1 MKKQKV
7 TALLLAFTMFVSAFA
22 DSGLTV
28 QANKTNDVQVAQEV
42 TDELAVTLTPDP
54 AEGSSATNNGGN
66 GMYQDP
72 EDRKHATGDEEF
84 EKEMEKRLAERSEK
98 AIENS
103 PATSSIE
110 LPASVDNSTN
120 KNAKYCPPIGDQKGV
135 GSCKYW
141 ADHYFCATYQYN
153 KLMDTQVSE
162 ETTFSPRWYYA
173 NEVRN
178 YFNYVNGFYTGM
190 TLDRC
195 PNINFSASGDDGTD
209 FPADTVDNWLYS
221 ERIKISDEDVDT
233 LEEMKEAIAEGNVVS
248 VATSAYWWQYMNIV
262 GSLSSENKK
271 FEGQQIIVACM
282 GEKNSDSGGHAITIV
297 GYNDDIW
304 VDLNQN
310 GTIEAG
316 EKGAFKI
323 ANSWGDDWGND
334 GYMWVA
340 YDALNETSQY
350 IPVQEGYEREAVF
363 CLGDVKAI
371 KEVKQPEQY
380 VVLTINTKNRQLWME
395 AEELPFV
402 GTSET
407 YGRLWSYR
415 TNGTAY
421 NFAGGTGY
429 EDAQIVLPFAKQIS
443 GNQLYFVNY
452 QGDAATIKDVTYV
465 DTVKQVAY
473 DGLAEDII
481 FGEKKETKTISCIA
495 NTQVPYFKTFT
506 ANCVNGTVSGNVQAT
521 DSASGIK
528 YAVKY
533 GLMGSG
539 EKKTATVDANGNY
552 SFIPDANGEYRVEV
566 TATDAKGNTAT
577 RYKRVSVTGISRAP
591 VIYSVS
597 TKEEGYYAYT
607 QRIQCIATGTDDM
620 EYKYTY
626 SLDGGKEATIKDYS
640 TDSTVSWTPW
650 KGGVYTIKVYAK
662 NKFGETSA
670 TTTTKIHKMEV
681 SLAEISPVAA
691 AYTVGTTITFNLGI
705 TGNLDEPTCQLMVSN
720 STGQST
726 GTVVDVSATKKQWTP
741 TEAGRYS
748 FYVYYYDGTRGLF
761 STSLTNLTVV
771 DTVPEIKSFTSS
783 VTSPTNNLKADKM
796 TLTANVTETNEKYE
810 YRFGG
815 IFNGATTYFNE
826 YSTSN
831 TYNMQHLNYFRESR
845 VGTHILFVDV
855 KNPTTGEVARKT
867 IDNFKVEK
875 QSPVDS
881 VSISDN
887 PVSAIDQTT
896 IKVNLNKDADAEN
909 FVFNYGTII
918 NGKTYYFNE
927 TSTVDTSKYVTFATI
942 IGGTIDA
949 TILSQVIGTHKVFVK
964 AFNTKT
970 SETTITYLDNVKVE
984 GLKITKFTASKENVV
999 KVGEKVNFTAEAV
1012 NACTAYNNPHADY
1025 YVVKD
1030 GVETKLPPSNPF
1042 SYSMSGS
1049 WTPTEPGNYT
1059 IKCVVS
1065 DYYNQVAT
1073 ITKDYKV
1080 IGTEIT
1086 TVYYENNNWD
1096 TAYIHYKTEK
1106 GSWTVAPGVKME
1118 KSTLSGYSWKY
1129 EIPLYED
1136 GSSCVTLCFNNGNGS
1151 WDSKNGSN
1159 YTLSK
1164 GTYEIKNGNVNE
1176 VTLASKIAFT
1186 VNKPSPVSVAE
1197 NINLKATVDTE
1208 TQNYEYRFGT
1218 IFNGQETIF
1227 EKGYSSGNSCL
1238 VSLGDIF
1245 GDLNA
1250 NAVGTH
1256 TLFVDVKDTETGE
1269 VVRKTIENYKV
1280 KGLEIKSFTTDK
1292 ASPQKTGTEI
1302 NLSVEVENEATYRYN
1317 TYRFSVIKDGVETR
1331 LSPYIPVRYN
1341 VTWTPTEPGDY
1352 TLKYYICDNYGQT
1365 ATKTLEYRIVD
1376 NAMSIIYYQNTS
1388 WSQAYI
1394 HYKAGDG
1401 TWTTTPGIKME
1412 ESNEA
1417 AGYKWKYVIDLA
1429 EADNATVC
1437 FNNGSGNWDSN
1448 NGNNYLVSAG
1458 TYGIKSGSINPLTIV
1473 PTAIPTS
1480 TPTVTPTVTPTAA
1493 PTVTPTATPT
1503 VTVEPTATPTPVFEI
1518 TSIDTSLPSPQKV
1531 GTTIRLDAT
1540 VKNEGY
1546 LYPHGGYTYNFVIKK
1561 DGVETANLTSFAGS
1575 GTVADWTPT
1584 EPGTYVI
1591 TATTSSQYAIATA
1604 TKSIEYVI
1612 KGDSNVAT
1620 VYYSND
1626 AWNQAYIHFK
1636 PNDGNWTTVP
1646 GVKMEKNTSANGYT
1660 WKYIIDLEEADGA
1673 TVCFNN
1679 GNGSWDSNNSKN
1691 YSLGVGT
1698 YGIKNAAIEELQEG
1712 ISLKISAD
1720 KEVGGTY
1727 TQTTFKGEAE
1737 NGTAPYKYR
1746 FAVMTAGVTP
1756 TDNSYTTA
1764 KDDGTYSYTPYTA
1777 REYTVYVKVTDAKGN
1792 TAVTSMNYTV
1802 EGEQWGKFT
1811 ATADDHKPG
1820 TPVTLEAEYINYKP
1834 DFYNSYSFKI
1844 EKDGVSNT
1852 YNTGSVGNYVW
1863 TPTEEGTYTI
1873 TAQFTTY
1880 TGSVYKKELV
1890 YEVFKGNTATIYY
1903 NTSWDNAYIHYCVK
1917 GGSWTSV
1924 PGASMTKTSE
1934 KEGYTYKY
1942 VIDLDEAESV
1952 TACFNNG
1959 SGSWDSNNGSNYTI
1973 KAGTYGVSNGGILEV
1988 K

>member
-7 TALLLAFTMFVSAFA
+7 TALLLAFTVFVSVFA
-22 DSGLTV
+22 DGGMTV
-28 QANKTNDVQVAQEV
+28 QAKKTNAVQVAQEV
-42 TDELAVTLTPDP
+42 TDEIAVTVTPDP
-54 AEGSSATNNGGN
+54 VEDSSATNNGRN
-66 GMYQDP
+66 GMYQDS
-72 EDRKHATGDEEF
+72 EDRKHATGDEKF
-84 EKEMEKRLAERSEK
+84 EREIERRLAERTEET
-98 AIENS
+98 IENS
-103 PATSSIE
+103 PAGSSIE

-120 KNAKYCPPIGDQKGV
+120 ENAKYCPPIGDQGGV
-135 GSCKYW
+135 GSCQYW

-153 KLMDTQVSE
+153 KLMGTEVSE

-195 PNINFSASGDDGTD
+195 PNINFSASDDDGTD
-209 FPADTVDNWLYS
+209 FPADTLDNWLYS
-221 ERIKISDEDVDT
+221 ERIKISEERVDA
-233 LEEMKEAIAEGNVVS
+233 LEEIKEAIAEGNIVS
-248 VATSAYWWQYMNIV
+248 VCTSAYWFQYMDIV
-262 GSLSSENKK
+262 GSLSPKNKK
-271 FEGQQIIVACM
+271 FEGQQIVVACM
-282 GEKNSDSGGHAITIV
+282 GKKNSDKGYHAISVV
-297 GYNDDIW
+297 GYDDDIW

-310 GTIEAG
+310 GTIEEG
-316 EKGAFKI
+316 EKGAFKF
-323 ANSWGDDWGND
+323 ANSWGDNWGND
-334 GYMWVA
+334 GYMWIA
-340 YDALNETSQY
+340 YDALNKTSAY
-350 IPVQEGYEREAVF
+350 IPLKDGYERENAFWLSSV
-363 CLGDVKAI
+363 VAI
-371 KEVKQPEQY
+371 QEVQKQPQQY
-380 VVLTINTKNRQLWME
+380 VVLTVNTKNRQLTME
-395 AEELPFV
+395 AETDSSVSKYEI
-402 GTSET
+402 
-407 YGRLWSYR
+407 YGRMRSYR
-415 TNGTAY
+415 TDGTTY

-429 EDAQIVLPFAKQIS
+429 EDAQIVLPFTEQIS
-443 GNQLYFVNY
+443 GNQLCFENY
-452 QGDAATIKDVTYV
+452 QGDAATIKGVTYV
-465 DTVKQVAY
+465 DTVKQVSY

-481 FGEKKETKTISCIA
+481 FGEKKETKRISCIA
-495 NTQVPYFKTFT
+495 NTEVPYFKTFT
-506 ANCVNGTVSGNVQAT
+506 ANYVKGTVSGNIQAT

-577 RYKRVSVTGISRAP
+577 RYKRVLVRGVPKAP
-591 VIYSVS
+591 VIYSVV
-597 TKEEGYYAYT
+597 TREDGYYQYF
-607 QRIQCIATGTDDM
+607 QSIKCISSNADDV
-620 EYKYTY
+620 EYKFTY
-626 SLDGGKEATIKDYS
+626 SMDGGEEVTIQEYS
-640 TDSTVSWTPW
+640 KSSSVYWAAVDKP
-650 KGGVYTIKVYAK
+650 GVYTIKVYAK
-662 NKFGETSA
+662 NEFGVTTA
-670 TTTTKIHKMEV
+670 TTTTKIHKMQV
-681 SLAEISPVAA
+681 ALAGISPEAF
-691 AYTVGTTITFNLGI
+691 AYTVGTPITIKLDI
-705 TGNLDEPTCQLMVSN
+705 TENMDEPSCTLNVLGDSG
-720 STGQST
+720 SEKVT
-726 GTVVDVSATKKQWTP
+726 DVSVTEKKWTP
-741 TEAGRYS
+741 TKAGTYRLWVSYL
-748 FYVYYYDGTRGLF
+748 DGSRGWFFEDLPYI
-761 STSLTNLTVV
+761 TVV
-771 DTVPEIKSFTSS
+771 DTIPDIKSFTSS
-783 VTSPTNNLKADKM
+783 VTSPTNNLKAGKM

-815 IFNGATTYFNE
+815 IFDGATTYFNE

-845 VGTHILFVDV
+845 IGTHILFVDV

-887 PVSAIDQTT
+887 PASVIDQTT
-896 IKVNLNKDADAEN
+896 IKVNLNEDADAEN

-927 TSTVDTSKYVTFATI
+927 TSTADTSRNVIFAAITDYI
-942 IGGTIDA
+942 ADST
-949 TILSQVIGTHKVFVK
+949 TLSQAIGTHKVFVK

-999 KVGEKVNFTAEAV
+999 KVGEQVDFSAEAV
-1012 NACTAYNNPHADY
+1012 NACTAYNNPHANY

-1030 GVETKLPPSNPF
+1030 GVETKLEPSNPF
-1042 SYSMSGS
+1042 SFSMSGS
-1049 WTPTEPGNYT
+1049 WTPTEPGDYT

-1080 IGTEIT
+1080 IGTELT
-1086 TVYYENNNWD
+1086 TVYYENSNWD
-1096 TAYIHYKTEK
+1096 AAYIHYKTEK

-1118 KSTLSGYSWKY
+1118 RSKLSGYTWKY

-1151 WDSKNGSN
+1151 WDSRNGSN

-1176 VTLASKIAFT
+1176 VGLASKITFT
-1186 VNKPSPVSVAE
+1186 VDKPSPVAIAESVT
-1197 NINLKATVDTE
+1197 LKATVNTE

-1227 EKGYSSGNSCL
+1227 ENGYSSNSSCL
-1238 VSLGDIF
+1238 LSLGHMF
-1245 GDLNA
+1245 GDMNA

-1269 VVRKTIENYKV
+1269 VERKTIENYKI

-1292 ASPQKTGTEI
+1292 ASPQKTGTAI
-1302 NLSVEVENEATYRYN
+1302 KLSVKVENEATYRYN
-1317 TYRFSVIKDGVETR
+1317 TYQFSVIKDGVETK
-1331 LSPYIPVRYN
+1331 LSPYVSVDYN

-1352 TLKYYICDNYGQT
+1352 TLKYYICDNYGQK

-1376 NAMSIIYYQNTS
+1376 NASSTIYYQNTS

-1401 TWTTTPGIKME
+1401 TWTTAPGVKME

-1417 AGYKWKYVIDLA
+1417 DGYKWKYVIDLE
-1429 EADNATVC
+1429 EADNAMVC

-1448 NGNNYLVSAG
+1448 NGNNYFVSAG
-1458 TYGIKSGSINPLTIV
+1458 TYGIKNGNINPLIIV

-1480 TPTVTPTVTPTAA
+1480 TPTVAPTSTPTVA
-1493 PTVTPTATPT
+1493 PTVTPT
-1503 VTVEPTATPTPVFEI
+1503 VTAKPTATPTPVFEI

-1531 GTTIRLDAT
+1531 GSTIRLDGI

-1546 LYPHGGYTYNFVIKK
+1546 PYPHGGYVYNFVIKK
-1561 DGVETANLTSFAGS
+1561 DGVETANLTSFAGAC
-1575 GTVADWTPT
+1575 TVADWTPT

-1612 KGDSNVAT
+1612 KGDSNIAT

-1636 PNDGNWTTVP
+1636 PNDGNWTTAP
-1646 GVKMEKNTSANGYT
+1646 GIKMEKNTSANGYT
-1660 WKYIIDLEEADGA
+1660 WKYMIDLEEADGA

-1720 KEVGGTY
+1720 KKVGGTY
-1727 TQTTFKGEAE
+1727 TQTTFNGEAE
-1737 NGTAPYKYR
+1737 NGTAPYKYC
-1746 FAVMTAGVTP
+1746 FAVMTAGETP
-1756 TDNSYTTA
+1756 TDNSYVTA
-1764 KDDGTYSYTPYTA
+1764 KEDGTYSYTPYTA
-1777 REYTVYVKVTDAKGN
+1777 KEYIVYAKVTDAKGN
-1792 TAVTSMNYTV
+1792 TAETSMNYTV

-1811 ATADDHKPG
+1811 ATAVDHKPG

-1834 DFYNSYSFKI
+1834 DSYNRYSFKI

-1852 YNTGSVGNYVW
+1852 YSTGSVGTYVW

-1890 YEVFKGNTATIYY
+1890 YEVFNGNTATIYY

-1934 KEGYTYKY
+1934 KDGYTYMY

-1959 SGSWDSNNGSNYTI
+1959 SGSWDSNNGSNYMI
-1973 KAGTYGVSNGGILEV
+1973 KAGTYGVSNGSILEV